1 MRRKWL
7 IERPVYFGALCVVS
21 AVVIGVFWG
30 KTWEQQAMNVIL
42 GFAAGVLTS
51 GAVLLVQRMRRAR

>member
-1 MRRKWL
+1 
-7 IERPVYFGALCVVS
+7 VYFGALCVVS